1 MEPGKDEEPAHLRD
15 PGDPTPIH
23 RSPPSERLSQLV
35 RRYWIPVWSIQPGQV
50 SEQKVLQYPCCGI
63 VVSQDYARF
72 FGVVRGLSTVA
83 LSGDGWAVGVM
94 LQPAA
99 GYLVSRRPLHH
110 LTDGSV
116 DVGTLPTLAG
126 DWVDEIRS
134 AMADPRS
141 RGARA
146 EAISILERVLTPLL
160 PVDEEG
166 LLVNRI
172 VDLVEDTPE
181 LVRVA
186 DLCEELGM
194 SERTLQ
200 RLLAKRLGLS
210 PKWLI
215 QRRRLHEA
223 SAALRSR
230 EVDLAGLAADLG
242 YADQAHFTRDFRKVT
257 TMTPG
262 ELARRWQD
270 E

>member
-1 MEPGKDEEPAHLRD
+1 MQPAVDDEPAHLRE
-15 PGDPTPIH
+15 PGDATPIH
-23 RSPPSERLSQLV
+23 RSPPSDRLADLV
-35 RRYWIPVWSIQPGQV
+35 RRYWIPVWSIPPGQV
-50 SEQKVLQYPCCGI
+50 SEQKVLQYPCCVM
-63 VVSQDYARF
+63 VVSHDYARLY
-72 FGVVRGLSTVA
+72 GVVRGLSHVH

-99 GYLVSRRPLHH
+99 GFLVTRRPVHELSDRSIDVSA
-110 LTDGSV
+110 LPSLGCAWVGDIRRAMTD
-116 DVGTLPTLAG
+116 PN
-126 DWVDEIRS
+126 R
-134 AMADPRS
+134 PH
-141 RGARA
+141 ARDA
-146 EAISILERVLTPLL
+146 AIAVLEGVLTPLL

-172 VDLVEDTPE
+172 VDLVEETPD
-181 LVRVA
+181 LLRVA
-186 DLCEELGM
+186 DLCERLAM

-223 SAALRSR
+223 SAALRSGA
-230 EVDLAGLAADLG
+230 VDLAGLAADLG
-242 YADQAHFTRDFRKVT
+242 YADQPHFTRDFRKVT

-262 ELARRWQD
+262 ELARRWTD

>member
-1 MEPGKDEEPAHLRD
+1 MRPDGNDEPAHLRE
-15 PGDPTPIH
+15 PGDPTLIH
-23 RSPPSERLSQLV
+23 RSPPSDRVADLV
-35 RRYWIPVWSIQPGQV
+35 RRYWIPVWSIPAGQV
-50 SEQKVLQYPCCGI
+50 SEQKVLQYPCCVL
-63 VVSQDYARF
+63 VVSHDYARF
-72 FGVVRGLSTVA
+72 YGVVRGLSSVQ
-83 LSGDGWAVGVM
+83 LSGEGWAVGAM

-99 GYLVSRRPLHH
+99 GFLVSRRPVHQ
-110 LTDGSV
+110 LTDRSIDV
-116 DVGTLPTLAG
+116 DTLPVLEG
-126 DWVDEIRS
+126 DWVGDIRR
-134 AMADPRS
+134 AMDDPR
-141 RGARA
+141 RPRARDA
-146 EAISILERVLTPLL
+146 AVAVLERVLTPLL

-172 VDLVEDTPE
+172 VDLVEETPD
-181 LVRVA
+181 LVRVD
-186 DLCEELGM
+186 DLCERLAM

-223 SAALRSR
+223 YAALRSGD
-230 EVDLAGLAADLG
+230 VDPAGLAADLG

-262 ELARRWQD
+262 EVARRWKD